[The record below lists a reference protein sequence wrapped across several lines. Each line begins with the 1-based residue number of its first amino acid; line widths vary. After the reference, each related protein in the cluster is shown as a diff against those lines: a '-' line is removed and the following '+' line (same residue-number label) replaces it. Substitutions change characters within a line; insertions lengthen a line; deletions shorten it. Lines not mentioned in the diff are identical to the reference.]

1 MNTNNGSRFTRDGR
15 AKLINAKLQ
24 AVQGLLGKTLRLL
37 SVRQSRS
44 LSVTSAEK
52 DLMTALTTV
61 RAVFVW
67 RQLWK
72 SLYLSRF
79 ALGTI
84 SYLHIRTLGNAR
96 DTERVASLL
105 SITEG
110 NSESSRQSIILYE
123 QRGLSVVLIL

>member
-1 MNTNNGSRFTRDGR
+1 MNTNNGSRFARDGT

-24 AVQGLLGKTLRLL
+24 AVQGLLGRTLRLL

-67 RQLWK
+67 R
-72 SLYLSRF
+72 
-79 ALGTI
+79 
-84 SYLHIRTLGNAR
+84 
-96 DTERVASLL
+96 
-105 SITEG
+105 
-110 NSESSRQSIILYE
+110 
-123 QRGLSVVLIL
+123 